1 MAFKVGDMDLII
13 LHCLAIRTCLMFAE
27 IRINI
32 NVLLKDV
39 QWTTWSI
46 SMGNFPKQKW
56 LWKLCANLVVFG
68 TVLANQ
74 QSYIIFYHDQ
84 LFNVEFH
91 TCTSIK
97 LSFFCRSLR
106 PWVVMLLAPQC
117 RATLLNYGG
126 KLFCLIHSCR
136 CQKKESYLEK
146 SSFAFSFQ

>member
-27 IRINI
+27 IWINI

-46 SMGNFPKQKW
+46 SMGNFPNKSDYMKT
-56 LWKLCANLVVFG
+56 LCQSGSFWNS
-68 TVLANQ
+68 VLANQ

-97 LSFFCRSLR
+97 LSFFLSISSSMSGDAFGAS
-106 PWVVMLLAPQC
+106 VS
-117 RATLLNYGG
+117 G
-126 KLFCLIHSCR
+126 HSAELWR
-136 CQKKESYLEK
+136 KTFLSN
-146 SSFAFSFQ
+146 S